1 MIDLNLNVKTLR
13 SSSLYNL
20 KINMC
25 MKDNGKI
32 TKDMVE
38 EFSNGRMALFMKDT
52 GKIMLLTDLVD

>member
-1 MIDLNLNVKTLR
+1 
-13 SSSLYNL
+13 
-20 KINMC
+20 

-52 GKIMLLTDLVD
+52 GKIMLHTDLVD